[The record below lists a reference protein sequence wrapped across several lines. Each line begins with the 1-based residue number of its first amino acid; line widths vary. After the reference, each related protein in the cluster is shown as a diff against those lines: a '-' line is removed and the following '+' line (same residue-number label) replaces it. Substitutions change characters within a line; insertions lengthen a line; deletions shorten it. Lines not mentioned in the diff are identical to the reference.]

1 MFVQE
6 FCYVEDLDMS
16 ELKILKKFLEG
27 KIFLRLFYGLFLILT
42 RNEFQ
47 D

>member
-16 ELKILKKFLEG
+16 ELKILKKFLEEEDLLET
-27 KIFLRLFYGLFLILT
+27 FLWLVPDF
-42 RNEFQ
+42 N
-47 D
+47 